1 MRASVGLCNGWGA
14 IQNIDII
21 LLSYTLMAQ
30 SLEFSGPF
38 PFKLSVN
45 SSLTPYRSVPNVAMS
60 SAEYSSVG
68 LSCNMIENLQ

>member
-1 MRASVGLCNGWGA
+1 
-14 IQNIDII
+14 
-21 LLSYTLMAQ
+21 MAQ